1 MRVEDLDGPEAGAF
15 EGDASAEVDV
25 GRVLEEHEADALG
38 VVVGGP
44 AQALGE
50 VDLEGV
56 AVDLPPDGS
65 VFVDSALAGDG
76 DVVLVADVDEGGGPG
91 HLDSGDAGGG
101 IGEFLDVLGAGEGD
115 AVGDVEGDAG
125 FEEEGSSE
133 VGSGFKADDFAFGRG
148 GVDGLLDGCGVQ

>member
-1 MRVEDLDGPEAGAF
+1 MGGVDVDAVGGWAAAAFVVADDDAVERYVMRVEDLDGPEAGTL
-15 EGDASAEVDV
+15 EGDASTEVDV
-25 GRVLEEHEADALG
+25 GGVLEEHKADALG

-44 AQALGE
+44 AQAFGE

-91 HLDSGDAGGG
+91 HLDSGDAGG
-101 IGEFLDVLGAGEGD
+101 
-115 AVGDVEGDAG
+115 
-125 FEEEGSSE
+125 
-133 VGSGFKADDFAFGRG
+133 
-148 GVDGLLDGCGVQ
+148 